1 MKKETATVR
10 EKKSFGGSF
19 IIRRFLKVVWEYGSV
34 WVWLFRDFI
43 RLHLSKGYD
52 WQIEIEIKTGKHWWI
67 YGNIDFAGFEKS
79 CSFNLCSHRT
89 CPFGIGLH
97 LFGLNLNFHWGDG
110 RHDGYD
116 EHLDK
121 YYDYEPLADAHPD
134 WDFQKLDALIP
145 YSVRKPE
152 VFKEYYVSRRI
163 HVYSNDTANNKHA
176 LAVELALPF
185 LRYMKISFKRP
196 WGYAEWF
203 GIDFFAHHAIGIV
216 FSLFKHDLKIVFAK
230 NSLDRSS
237 NLSTEKA
244 LDRFLT
250 LNGNRKIPLEEIR
263 WAYSSN
269 KEACRLFFKKIRERK
284 KRD

>member
-1 MKKETATVR
+1 MK
-10 EKKSFGGSF
+10 
-19 IIRRFLKVVWEYGSV
+19 IVWDYRSV
-34 WVWLFRDFI
+34 WVWLFGDFI
-43 RLHLSKGYD
+43 RLRLSNYYG
-52 WQIEIEIKTGKHWWI
+52 WQAEGEIRTSKHWWI
-67 YGNIDFAGFEKS
+67 EANIDFCEFEKYCCFHLKS
-79 CSFNLCSHRT
+79 RRT
-89 CPFGIGLH
+89 HPFSIGFY
-97 LFGLNLNFHWGDG
+97 LFGLNLYLYWGDG

-121 YYDYEPLADAHPD
+121 YYDFEPLEKAHPD

-152 VFKEYYVSRRI
+152 VFKEYHASRLLHI
-163 HVYSNDTANNKHA
+163 YANDTANDKHA
-176 LAVELALPF
+176 LAVEIALPF
-185 LRYMKISFKRP
+185 LRYLKISFKRP
-196 WGYAEWF
+196 WEYAEWF

-230 NSLDRSS
+230 NRLDRTS

-250 LNGNRKIPLEEIR
+250 LNGKRKIPLSEISD
-263 WAYSSN
+263 AYQWN